1 LIELS
6 EAERLMR
13 LRRSRIIPVYGF
25 EEAGESEGFTN
36 RFSKKSYF
44 NIGFSEAEAREA
56 KLLCDSEGITNA
68 FAEQKLSL
76 IGASKGSSR
85 HIFRYVC

>member
-1 LIELS
+1 
-6 EAERLMR
+6 MR
-13 LRRSRIIPVYGF
+13 LRSSRIIPLYGF

-56 KLLCDSEGITNA
+56 KLLCDSEGITKCFCGAKA
-68 FAEQKLSL
+68 FFNRSFQRKL
-76 IGASKGSSR
+76 
-85 HIFRYVC
+85 